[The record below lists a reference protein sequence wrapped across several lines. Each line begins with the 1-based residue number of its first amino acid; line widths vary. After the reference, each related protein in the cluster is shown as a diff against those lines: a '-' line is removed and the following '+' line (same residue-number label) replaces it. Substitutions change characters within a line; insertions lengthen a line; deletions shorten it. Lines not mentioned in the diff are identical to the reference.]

1 MKLAI
6 PQLVA
11 LASGA
16 GFTGPDLVTAVA
28 IALAES
34 GGNPQ
39 AYNPERMAGAAQGYG
54 SFGLWQIYL
63 QAHPEFSSLNLF
75 DPQTNAS
82 AAYAVYSGAGGFSPW
97 STYKSGAYQTY
108 AAAVQQA
115 VGPDVVAA
123 TDASGATVD
132 ASVPSSSGILAI
144 VAIGGLI
151 FWGVSRL
158 FG

>member
-1 MKLAI
+1 VNLAI

-16 GFTGPDLVTAVA
+16 GFTGQDMVTAVA

-39 AYNPERMAGAAQGYG
+39 AYNPERAAGTAQGAG

-63 QAHPEFSSLNLF
+63 QAHPEFAGANLF

-82 AAYAVYSGAGGFSPW
+82 AAYSVYSGAGGFSPW
-97 STYKSGAYQTY
+97 STFKSGAYLAY
-108 AAAVQQA
+108 ADTVQQSIA
-115 VGPDVVAA
+115 PDVSGVVAA
-123 TDASGATVD
+123 DASAASSTPSIFALVTIGAVVFY
-132 ASVPSSSGILAI
+132 AVIK
-144 VAIGGLI
+144 I
-151 FWGVSRL
+151 FG
-158 FG
+158 